1 MHLPMHLPIAHNT
14 GVDMAIDSIPFAT
27 VKRVSASNTK
37 KKFFRSSK
45 KFAIDSTE
53 SDSPLQAESVTEEM
67 NGRVKQR
74 NPEIIGH
81 QGWRSE
87 EDLCTISIYL
97 REKDST
103 GDVAYYTFRAKSTED
118 ASEWANLFENA
129 VKKYNDRAEVLYL
142 YGYASY
148 IRLCVRARCLINIE
162 SLLLHAFALPLR
174 M

>member
-1 MHLPMHLPIAHNT
+1 
-14 GVDMAIDSIPFAT
+14 MAIDSIPFAT

-118 ASEWANLFENA
+118 TSEWANLFENA

>member
-1 MHLPMHLPIAHNT
+1 
-14 GVDMAIDSIPFAT
+14 MAIDSIPFAT

-37 KKFFRSSK
+37 KNFLQHSWSK

-53 SDSPLQAESVTEEM
+53 SDRPLQAESVTEEI
-67 NGRVKQR
+67 NGRVKQK
-74 NPEIIGH
+74 NPDVIGH

-148 IRLCVRARCLINIE
+148 IRLCVRSRCLICKY
-162 SLLLHAFALPLR
+162 
-174 M
+174 